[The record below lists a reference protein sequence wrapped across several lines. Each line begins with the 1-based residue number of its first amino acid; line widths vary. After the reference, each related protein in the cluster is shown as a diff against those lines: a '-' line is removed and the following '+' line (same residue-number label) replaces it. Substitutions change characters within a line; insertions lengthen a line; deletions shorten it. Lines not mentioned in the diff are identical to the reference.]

1 MLGGR
6 RDPQTGEG
14 EKIHDKFTFPLVIHM
29 DRFMHQNREKS
40 MLLREYEGR
49 LRATIQEIETELA
62 KYEKFCVRF
71 SRQRRRSSCTFR
83 SQPHSTHVYGVGGHL
98 QGKSTPLDDLLAGT
112 VRFID
117 NYHEGI
123 MPALKAEPAES
134 GALLASTRDLLLRNL
149 ESVRSQMECKA
160 LCEPVHPRTKTETC
174 GHGNGDSGPNV
185 GSEMDAETG
194 VRSYPRV
201 SKRTW

>member
-1 MLGGR
+1 M
-6 RDPQTGEG
+6 
-14 EKIHDKFTFPLVIHM
+14 
-29 DRFMHQNREKS
+29 
-40 MLLREYEGR
+40 
-49 LRATIQEIETELA
+49 
-62 KYEKFCVRF
+62 
-71 SRQRRRSSCTFR
+71 
-83 SQPHSTHVYGVGGHL
+83 
-98 QGKSTPLDDLLAGT
+98 AGT
-112 VRFID
+112 VQFID